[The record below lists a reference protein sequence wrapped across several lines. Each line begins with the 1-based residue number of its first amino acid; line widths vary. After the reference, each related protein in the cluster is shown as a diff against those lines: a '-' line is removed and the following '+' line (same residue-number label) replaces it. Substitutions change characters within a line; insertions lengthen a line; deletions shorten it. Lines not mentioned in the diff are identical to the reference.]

1 MGAAMRNLRFL
12 YSFRMRLLFVLAALL
27 VGTLGLQ
34 YYLNSRL
41 SRRRAVV
48 IAEQEQAL
56 AASTALALESINSGE
71 YLYQLDERRPEPFL
85 KEREGRVIN
94 VLVINAEGRVDDSL
108 DRRYAPTAGEDGATR
123 YARIADVP
131 LPKLVEAGQTT
142 NDIRRLLP
150 ASFSSERPLALEP
163 RAFPI
168 PVRTNRG
175 VSYIIVVLGRERL
188 TVGDSV
194 WRALRR
200 LLPTLIALLVATLG
214 AAVLIISFTRPIDEL
229 SDAARRVAAGDFAIR
244 APSAAR
250 RDEIGA
256 LSSTFNEMVAEL
268 GHMREL
274 EIQIKQAEQSAV
286 IGRLASAIA
295 HEIRNPLN
303 YINLTLDHLR
313 TSLSPADEQKRKV
326 VERLTDQ
333 LKAEVARINTRIT
346 EFLKYTRPASL
357 ELRALDLRELVA
369 DSLRMVE
376 VQADESGVETRM
388 EADAEA
394 RTVVFGDAESLRSLF
409 TNLIINGMQ
418 AMEGAE
424 GGRLTVGLTSED
436 GRARVRIS
444 DTGRGIAPENVSQI
458 FEPYFSTKETGT
470 GLGLAIAKKSVE
482 DHGGTIS
489 VESRPGEGTTFTV
502 ALPLK
507 PVISDG

>member
-41 SRRRAVV
+41 SQRRAVV

-229 SDAARRVAAGDFAIR
+229 SDAARRVAAGDFAVR
-244 APSAAR
+244 VPSAAR

-313 TSLSPADEQKRKV
+313 TSLAPADEQKRKV
-326 VERLTDQ
+326 VARLTDQ

-357 ELRALDLRELVA
+357 ELRRLDLRELVA

-388 EADAEA
+388 ETNAPLPALSGDREA
-394 RTVVFGDAESLRSLF
+394 LRSVF
-409 TNLIINGMQ
+409 TNLMINALHAMQ
-418 AMEGAE
+418 GRD
-424 GGRLTVGLTSED
+424 GGRLTVTLSSAD
-436 GRARVRIS
+436 GQALVRIS
-444 DTGRGIAPENVSQI
+444 DTGVGIPPENVGKI

-507 PVISDG
+507 PVISDK